1 MTCKDH
7 HGILKASPGAA
18 VDASKLS
25 EMAAGLLAALSN
37 AGAGTPVEIDL
48 LKTAD
53 PDSGTLKFLLAASHD
68 CRQRGLKLAVR
79 AGGKTGELLQMTS
92 LARHMNLILEEPSK

>member
-7 HGILKASPGAA
+7 HGILKASPGGA
-18 VDASKLS
+18 VDASTLS

-48 LKTAD
+48 LETPD
-53 PDSGTLKFLLAASHD
+53 PDSGTLKFLLAASQD

-79 AGGKTGELLQMTS
+79 AGDKTGELLQLTS
-92 LARHMNLILEEPSK
+92 LARHMNLILEKPSK